1 VHEKTLTVLILTR
14 NEAENLEV
22 LLPRIIAVLAGEAL
36 RFDLLVIDADSH
48 DGTAEVAARHGARV
62 IAQRAPGYANALRQG
77 LAASTGDYVLT
88 LDADMSHQP
97 EFILDLLGARDE
109 ADLVI
114 ASRYV
119 PGGGAEMPRHRLWL
133 SLALN
138 RVYGAALGLSILD
151 LSSGFRLY
159 RREAIAS
166 LVPRGKH
173 FDVMPEIVAGVIHR
187 GGRVVEVPFHYQPR
201 EAGVSKARVLGFGP
215 SYARTLVRCVRG
227 RINGGRRPPRPV

>member
-1 VHEKTLTVLILTR
+1 VHAETLTVLILTR

-22 LLPRIIAVLAGEAL
+22 LLPRVIAVLASAAL
-36 RFDLLVIDADSH
+36 QFDVLVVDADSP
-48 DGTAEVAARHGARV
+48 DGTAKVAARHGARV
-62 IAQRAPGYANALRQG
+62 VGQQAPGYANALRQG
-77 LAASTGDYVLT
+77 LAASTGDFVLT
-88 LDADMSHQP
+88 LDADMSHRP
-97 EFILDLLGARDE
+97 EFILDLLGARHA

-133 SLALN
+133 SLVLN
-138 RVYGAALGLSILD
+138 WVYGTALGLSIRD

-159 RREAIAS
+159 RRQALAS
-166 LVPRGKH
+166 LALRGRH

-187 GGRVVEVPFHYQPR
+187 GGRVVEVPLHYRPR
-201 EAGVSKARVLGFGP
+201 EAGVSTARVLVFSP

-227 RINGGRRPPRPV
+227 RISAGRRPPRPA